1 MFAAKNYTEIN
12 MIRYFSIVIL
22 LLLTAGCKGSKK
34 HDSSS
39 NFDRNLPDGS
49 QVIMNFKLTES
60 ANGETSFK
68 LAASKAIVY
77 SETTLVYR
85 IKLNFFKNG
94 AFYGELIADSGT
106 LFTQS
111 NDMEAFGNVKVT
123 GIEGAVLESNE
134 LKWSN
139 NRQKIYTE
147 GEVLITTKD
156 KKISG
161 KNFESNPDL
170 TNIKLKETYGSGVGT
185 LGKIDSIGVSKKSS
199 QAEQTD
205 STEKEQE
212 MSGMKIREYAVRTVA
227 KKDTINK
234 KTNTESEKDTVK

>member
-1 MFAAKNYTEIN
+1 MN
-12 MIRYFSIVIL
+12 MIRYFNIAIL
-22 LLLTAGCKGSKK
+22 LILTAGCKGEKK
-34 HDSSS
+34 QDSSS

-49 QVIMNFKLTES
+49 QVIMNFELTES

-85 IKLNFFKNG
+85 IKLNFFKKG
-94 AFYGELIADSGT
+94 AFYGELLADSGKLST
-106 LFTQS
+106 ETD
-111 NDMEAFGNVKVT
+111 DMEAFGNVKVT

-139 NRQKIYTE
+139 ARQKIYTE
-147 GEVLITTKD
+147 EQVLITTKD

-170 TNIKLKETYGSGVGT
+170 TNIKLKETSGSGVGT
-185 LGKIDSIGVSKKSS
+185 LGRIDSIGVSKSPS
-199 QAEQTD
+199 QAEKKDETK
-205 STEKEQE
+205 KESE
-212 MSGMKIREYAVRTVA
+212 IGGIKIREYTERTVA
-227 KKDTINK
+227 KKDTIIRKEIPNK
-234 KTNTESEKDTVK
+234 ETNTGEKKDTVK

>member
-1 MFAAKNYTEIN
+1 M
-12 MIRYFSIVIL
+12 MRYFNIFIL
-22 LLLTAGCKGSKK
+22 LVLTLGCKGQKK
-34 HDSSS
+34 NDSVSD
-39 NFDRNLPDGS
+39 FDKNLPDGS

-68 LAASKAIVY
+68 LAASKAIIY

-106 LFTQS
+106 LFTES

-123 GIEGAVLESNE
+123 GIEGAVLESKE

-139 NRQKIYTE
+139 ARQKIYTE

-170 TNIKLKETYGSGVGT
+170 TNIKLKETSGSGVGT
-185 LGKIDSIGVSKKSS
+185 LGKIDSIGVSKPSS
-199 QAEQTD
+199 KAKKNEETK
-205 STEKEQE
+205 KESE
-212 MSGMKIREYAVRTVA
+212 IGGMKIREYTGRPVA
-227 KKDTINK
+227 KKDTIISKEIPNT
-234 KTNTESEKDTVK
+234 KTNTETEKDTVK